1 MDQFIVFLGQQWIL
15 VGILIASV
23 FLLVKHESNKGGAS
37 LSPQQVINVVNQQEG
52 VVVDLRD
59 AADFKAG
66 HVVDA
71 INIPASKLASK
82 VSELESYRN
91 RPIILVCKMGQ
102 HSGAAGKT
110 LAAQG
115 FENISRMQGGMM
127 EWQNMQLP
135 LIKA

>member
-1 MDQFIVFLGQQWIL
+1 MDQFIVFLGQQWLL
-15 VGILIASV
+15 VGILVASI
-23 FLLVKHESNKGGAS
+23 FLLVKNESSKGGTS

-52 VVVDLRD
+52 VVIDLRD

-66 HVVDA
+66 HIVDA
-71 INIPASKLASK
+71 INIPSSKLSARL
-82 VSELESYRN
+82 SELESYRN
-91 RPIILVCKMGQ
+91 RPLILVCKMGQ

-110 LAAQG
+110 LATEG

-135 LIKA
+135 LIKG

>member
-1 MDQFIVFLGQQWIL
+1 MDQIIVFLGQQWLL

-23 FLLVKHESNKGGAS
+23 FLLIKHESNKGGVS

-52 VVVDLRD
+52 VVIDLRD

-66 HVVDA
+66 HIVDA
-71 INIPASKLASK
+71 INIPSSKLASQL
-82 VSELESYRN
+82 SELERYRD
-91 RPIILVCKMGQ
+91 RPLVLVCKMGQ

-115 FENISRMQGGMM
+115 FENVSRMQGGMM